1 MKTHFIRYLLILLS
15 LSFYIKAFSA
25 DNDQLIETAIYTF
38 GSFEYTVMTDR
49 EQNNAL
55 TDSQM
60 YSFHKYV
67 LKHQNVLLTQFNL
80 SQPAKTRITICNNSK
95 IFESETGQKAQTATF
110 YDRAKRVLFLQE
122 IRGLKEQNILK
133 QTIQHKMLYLL
144 LDTNRALS
152 VTPGLRVLE
161 EAFCEYHFTK
171 GRKPEVSTLPES
183 YTTFARHLYRAIE
196 GDDAVKQE
204 KAFALLNLW
213 GAHLIKK
220 IGAKAYLDI
229 LLKEREDKNELPQK
243 HYDSF
248 RKEYNETIA
257 NNGGI

>member
-1 MKTHFIRYLLILLS
+1 MKTQIRALFILLF
-15 LSFYIKAFSA
+15 LSFQINAFAA

-38 GSFEYTVMTDR
+38 DNFEYTVMTDR
-49 EQNNAL
+49 VQNNAL

-60 YSFHKYV
+60 YSFHRYV
-67 LKHQNVLLTQFNL
+67 LKHQNVLLTRFNL

-95 IFESETGQKAQTATF
+95 IFRSETGQKAQTAAF

-122 IRGLKEQNILK
+122 IRDLKKKNILK
-133 QTIQHKMLYLL
+133 QAIRHKMLYLL

-171 GRKPEVSTLPES
+171 SRKPEVPALPDS

-196 GDDAVKQE
+196 SDDAVKQE
-204 KAFALLNLW
+204 KAYALLNLW

-220 IGAKAYLDI
+220 IGVKAYLD
-229 LLKEREDKNELPQK
+229 N
-243 HYDSF
+243 
-248 RKEYNETIA
+248 
-257 NNGGI
+257 